1 MDIGYDNGKINILN
15 NENNRTF
22 KTKEHSSTHFD
33 KS

>member
-22 KTKEHSSTHFD
+22 KTKERQVDLS
-33 KS
+33 